1 MPFAP
6 SAVRSPFPFRAIRL
20 FRGQYT
26 LLKWTN
32 LVHYPERPEK
42 NLRRGQ
48 SAERATSFELTRQIV
63 YISSIQAR
71 NPSTT
76 SLQTRAAPGC
86 SPTLL
91 ANLGQQ
97 EASKTV
103 SARKIA
109 QPYKCVPAHPATA
122 ARPFDHATS
131 FTALFEPS
139 DLPYPTPG
147 SDSNTRML
155 LQHWLNCVT
164 QRDTN

>member
-1 MPFAP
+1 MDQP
-6 SAVRSPFPFRAIRL
+6 SHS
-20 FRGQYT
+20 
-26 LLKWTN
+26 
-32 LVHYPERPEK
+32 PERAEK

-63 YISSIQAR
+63 YISSIQVR

-109 QPYKCVPAHPATA
+109 QPYKCVPTHPATA
-122 ARPFDHATS
+122 AVGWRCHLASARSNELGNHRRIPFQPAPAS
-131 FTALFEPS
+131 VANSPPS
-139 DLPYPTPG
+139 VCPKSSRQNPLHHHQ
-147 SDSNTRML
+147 SK
-155 LQHWLNCVT
+155 
-164 QRDTN
+164 